1 MSKSLHL
8 LMIALLVATVVT
20 GCKNE
25 KGEVSEYE
33 SGSGQ
38 PAFAFA
44 VYPGAKYLAQL
55 TDLTKQAHKVVVPNE
70 KEAPATAIYD
80 TEAPIEQVAEWYAK
94 SYGFHTVAPDST
106 NNLSAAKPQA
116 FYRSGDLNADLV
128 SIKPVL
134 DKMNLK
140 VDISKAQGKYKGAN
154 IDPRPNRPRVTLERP
169 YFDVTTQQVV
179 DRTLI
184 LMARE

>member
-1 MSKSLHL
+1 MSKSLRL
-8 LMIALLVATVVT
+8 LMIASLVTAVAA

-33 SGSGQ
+33 SGAAQ
-38 PAFAFA
+38 PAFAFT

-70 KEAPATAIYD
+70 KEPPAMAIYD
-80 TEAPIEQVAEWYAK
+80 SEAPIEQVAEWYAK
-94 SYGFHTVAPDST
+94 SYGFNTVAPDAT
-106 NNLSAAKPQA
+106 NNLSAAKPPA

-140 VDISKAQGKYKGAN
+140 VDIAKAQGKYKGAN